1 MFIFYKKFKN
11 ILGRHIN
18 KFLLLIP
25 LLVFSSFLE
34 LLGLSIIGPFVQS
47 IVDNE
52 VNSNLKNFLPKNIY
66 NLSSNNF
73 YNIIFFGSIFLIVLF
88 IIKTLFSII
97 TNILVNYIM
106 ANQAHILRVKI
117 LNVYTLIPYD
127 KYLKLNIQNRSSENY
142 IEIINNLSEI
152 FSIRIVKPVAVLI
165 NEIIIITV
173 IFIYLA
179 YVDFISLFII
189 ATVLIFFIFSY
200 YLFIRL
206 KNKKYGQAIS
216 ESSTFIIKY
225 TYEFFKGIKQIKT
238 YGKENFFLES
248 FFKYSKSY
256 SRNLIKNNVL
266 HDSPRYLVELL
277 IVIIISLI
285 IINGLII
292 RENPDFFSIIAVFSL
307 ASIRLLPSANL
318 ILQMLAEI
326 RFGQHSMEKINEIFK
341 DTNKINEFNNE
352 LPFEKNINSLEIKNL
367 TYNYPGEKNLFENLN
382 LILMPGDI
390 LGIAGPSGI
399 GKTTLVDLMSNL
411 IKPTKGEILINEK
424 VLDNTNIKLKIS
436 YMTQDIFF
444 INDTILKNITL
455 EEKVE
460 EIDYTKFK
468 YSLEISKSINFI
480 NNLKFKEKTILGEN
494 GLLLSGGQKQKINF
508 ARAIYN
514 ESNLLIL
521 DEFTSSLDEKS
532 EIELMEML
540 SQLHDKIIVI
550 ISHKKKLIKKYCNKI
565 LDLDN

>member
-1 MFIFYKKFKN
+1 
-11 ILGRHIN
+11 
-18 KFLLLIP
+18 
-25 LLVFSSFLE
+25 
-34 LLGLSIIGPFVQS
+34 
-47 IVDNE
+47 
-52 VNSNLKNFLPKNIY
+52 
-66 NLSSNNF
+66 
-73 YNIIFFGSIFLIVLF
+73 
-88 IIKTLFSII
+88 
-97 TNILVNYIM
+97 
-106 ANQAHILRVKI
+106 
-117 LNVYTLIPYD
+117 
-127 KYLKLNIQNRSSENY
+127 
-142 IEIINNLSEI
+142 
-152 FSIRIVKPVAVLI
+152 
-165 NEIIIITV
+165 
-173 IFIYLA
+173 
-179 YVDFISLFII
+179 
-189 ATVLIFFIFSY
+189 
-200 YLFIRL
+200 
-206 KNKKYGQAIS
+206 
-216 ESSTFIIKY
+216 
-225 TYEFFKGIKQIKT
+225 
-238 YGKENFFLES
+238 
-248 FFKYSKSY
+248 
-256 SRNLIKNNVL
+256 
-266 HDSPRYLVELL
+266 
-277 IVIIISLI
+277 
-285 IINGLII
+285 
-292 RENPDFFSIIAVFSL
+292 
-307 ASIRLLPSANL
+307 
-318 ILQMLAEI
+318 MLAEI
-326 RFGQHSMEKINEIFK
+326 RFGQHSMDKINEIFK

-382 LILMPGDI
+382 IILMPGDI